1 MNIKPSAAIRQNYNE
16 IAELCRSTG
25 EPVYLTKNGEGT
37 SKEADGRNTESG
49 QNAGT
54 VPFFRRHRPI
64 PQAVC
69 SKLVSGFLSRG
80 GRHGFCRIHYR
91 RPSGLPLAPLLT
103 ACLETG
109 TADLCCAGI
118 LCPPAAATRFDPVK
132 ICHLPALGFTFAG
145 IFGIITTNT
154 PDERTGAM
162 ISFQPLKDLYHWVDV
177 QSHRIPAVPRNLG
190 IMALFLCAAY
200 YASSILIT
208 HTGGENNSA
217 LVFVLAVAMISLLTS
232 GYAYGI
238 AASIIGALCI
248 NIYFMEPY
256 DAFSLSRTGYPVAML
271 SMVAVSCMVCAL
283 TARVKKQATEAVRRE
298 KKAKALYEQN
308 ERLNAEKAAIQ
319 LESERAAIRENILR
333 AVSHDLRT
341 PLTSISGTVSVLLE
355 TPEVSPK
362 NLAMLS
368 DIKQDADSLIVMVEN
383 LLSVTRVQDGTMPL
397 KMREEMLEE
406 VAGDALLTTRRRFP
420 DCRVELDRSEDIL
433 YLPMD
438 PLLVKQ
444 VIVNLL
450 ENAIRHSGDPEHITL
465 RLYRQ
470 EDWAVVEV
478 RDRGRGLS
486 PEVYHAVKAGRPMP
500 RSLSGDSTRG
510 MGIGL
515 SVCQNIIKAHGGF
528 FTAENHIDGGAVFR
542 FGLPTA

>member
-1 MNIKPSAAIRQNYNE
+1 MSQRVNE
-16 IAELCRSTG
+16 
-25 EPVYLTKNGEGT
+25 
-37 SKEADGRNTESG
+37 
-49 QNAGT
+49 
-54 VPFFRRHRPI
+54 
-64 PQAVC
+64 
-69 SKLVSGFLSRG
+69 
-80 GRHGFCRIHYR
+80 
-91 RPSGLPLAPLLT
+91 
-103 ACLETG
+103 
-109 TADLCCAGI
+109 
-118 LCPPAAATRFDPVK
+118 
-132 ICHLPALGFTFAG
+132 
-145 IFGIITTNT
+145 
-154 PDERTGAM
+154 
-162 ISFQPLKDLYHWVDV
+162 LYHWLDV
-177 QSHRIPAVPRNLG
+177 QAHRVPAVPRNLG
-190 IMALFLCAAY
+190 VTALFLCAAY

-217 LVFVLAVAMISLLTS
+217 LVFVLAVALISLLTS

-238 AASIIGALCI
+238 AASIVGALFI

-256 DAFSLSRTGYPVAML
+256 DAFSLSRTGYPVTML

-298 KKAKALYEQN
+298 KRTKALYEQN
-308 ERLNAEKAAIQ
+308 EKLNAEKTAIQ
-319 LESERAAIRENILR
+319 LQSDRISIRENILR

-341 PLTSISGTVSVLLE
+341 PLTSISGAVSVLLSS
-355 TPEVSPK
+355 PEVSPK

-397 KMREEMLEE
+397 KKREEMLEE

-420 DCRVELDRSEDIL
+420 DYHIELDLSEDIL

-450 ENAIRHSGDPEHITL
+450 ENAIRHSGDREHIVL

-486 PEVYHAVKAGRPMP
+486 PEVCQSIEAGRPMP
-500 RSLSGDSTRG
+500 LSGDATRG

-515 SVCQNIIKAHGGF
+515 SVCQSIIKAHGGF
-528 FTAENHIDGGAVFR
+528 FTAENHRTGGAVFR
-542 FGLPTA
+542 FGLPTEEEKL